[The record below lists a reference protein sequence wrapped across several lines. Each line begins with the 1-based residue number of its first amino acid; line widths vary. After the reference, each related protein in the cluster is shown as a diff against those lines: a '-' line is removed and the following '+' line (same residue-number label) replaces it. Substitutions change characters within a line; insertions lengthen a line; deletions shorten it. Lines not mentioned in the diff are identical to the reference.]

1 MDDHSIDGARRR
13 FVQLTASAAL
23 VGAAPLL
30 ARIANAA
37 TPRTLKIG
45 YVSPQTGP
53 LAPFGEADRFTIQ
66 QMQTALKGGITIGG
80 KQYPVSILVKDS
92 QSNPN
97 RASEVAND
105 LILKDKVDI
114 MLVSGTPETANPVSD
129 ACEVNEMPCV
139 STVVPWQPWFFGRKG
154 DPKKGFNYT
163 YHFFWGLEDVIA
175 VYTGMWQSV
184 QTNKAVG
191 GLFPNDGDGN
201 AWGDSKLG
209 FPPVLAQKGFT
220 LKDPGRFQTMTQDFS
235 AQISA
240 FKQGGAQIVTGVVI
254 PPDAKNFL
262 VQARQQAFRPKVI
275 SIGKALLFPTSIEA
289 LGDLGDGL
297 STEVWWSPSHPFK
310 SSVTGQSARQL
321 ADAYEKT
328 TSKQWTQPIGFAHA
342 LFEIAVD
349 ALKRAKDIDS
359 NEAIRDAVAST
370 KLDTV
375 VGHVAWG
382 SGPVRNVAKTP
393 LVGGQWLKAPAGQ
406 PHRFDLAIVNNQLA
420 PNVPLSGPL
429 KLIA

>member
-1 MDDHSIDGARRR
+1 MKRPPHDGMRRR
-13 FVQLTASAAL
+13 LITLAGSGLLLA
-23 VGAAPLL
+23 AAPSFTPL
-30 ARIANAA
+30 ARAA
-37 TPRTLKIG
+37 GTRTLKIG

-66 QMQTALKGGITIGG
+66 QMQAALKNGIAIGG
-80 KQYPVSILVKDS
+80 KTFPVSILVKDS

-97 RASEVAND
+97 RAGEVASD

-114 MLVSGTPETANPVSD
+114 MLVSGTPETANPVCD
-129 ACEVNEMPCV
+129 ACELNETPCV

-154 DPKKGFNYT
+154 DPKKGFRFT

-175 VYTGMWQSV
+175 VYTGMWQAV

-201 AWGDSKLG
+201 AWGDPKLG

-220 LKDPGRFQTMTQDFS
+220 LKDPGRFQSMTQDFS
-235 AQISA
+235 AQIAA
-240 FKQGGAQIVTGVVI
+240 FRQANTQIVTGVVI

-262 VQARQQAFRPKVI
+262 VQARQQGFRPKVI

-289 LGDLGDGL
+289 LGDLGNGL

-310 SSVTGQSARQL
+310 SSLTGQPARAL
-321 ADAYEKT
+321 ADAYEQST
-328 TSKQWTQPIGFAHA
+328 GKQWTQPIGFAHA

-349 ALKRAKDIDS
+349 ALKRAKDLDS
-359 NEAIRDAVAST
+359 NESVRDALAAT

-375 VGHVAWG
+375 VGRVAWG
-382 SGPVRNVAKTP
+382 SGPVKNVAKTP
-393 LVGGQWLKAPAGQ
+393 LVGGQWVKGTK
-406 PHRFDLAIVNNQLA
+406 HRFDLAIVNNQLA
-420 PNVPLSGPL
+420 PAVPLTGPL
-429 KLIA
+429 KLIG

>member
-1 MDDHSIDGARRR
+1 MDGDLIDGGRRR
-13 FVQLTASAAL
+13 FVRLAAGGAL
-23 VGAAPLL
+23 AAAAPMFSPLVF
-30 ARIANAA
+30 AA
-37 TPRTLKIG
+37 GARTLKIG

-66 QMQTALKGGITIGG
+66 QMQGALKNGVTIGG
-80 KQYPVSILVKDS
+80 KTYPVSIVVKDS

-129 ACEVNEMPCV
+129 ACELNEMPCV

-154 DPKKGFNYT
+154 DPKKGFSYT

-184 QTNKAVG
+184 QTNKSVG

-201 AWGDSKLG
+201 AWGDAKLG
-209 FPPVLAQKGFT
+209 FPPVLAQKGFA
-220 LKDPGRFQTMTQDFS
+220 LKDPGRFQSMTQDFS

-240 FKQGGAQIVTGVVI
+240 FRQSNAQIVTGVVI

-262 VQARQQAFRPKVI
+262 VQARQQGLKPKVI

-289 LGDLGDGL
+289 LGDLGEGL

-310 SSVTGQSARQL
+310 SSLTGQNARQV
-321 ADAYEKT
+321 ADEYERV

-349 ALKRAKDIDS
+349 SFKRAKDIDS

-370 KLDTV
+370 KLDTL

-382 SGPVRNVAKTP
+382 NGPVKNVAKTP
-393 LVGGQWLKAPAGQ
+393 LVGGQWVKGQ
-406 PHRFDLAIVNNQLA
+406 KHRFDLAIVNNQLA
-420 PNVPLSGPL
+420 PAVPVSGPL
-429 KLIA
+429 RLIA

>member
-1 MDDHSIDGARRR
+1 MDGDLIDGGRRR
-13 FVQLTASAAL
+13 FVRLAAGGAL
-23 VGAAPLL
+23 AAAAPMFSPLVF
-30 ARIANAA
+30 AA
-37 TPRTLKIG
+37 GTRTLKIG

-66 QMQTALKGGITIGG
+66 QMQGALKNGVTIGG
-80 KQYPVSILVKDS
+80 KVYPVSIVVKDS

-105 LILKDKVDI
+105 LILKDKIDI

-129 ACEVNEMPCV
+129 ACELNETPCV

-154 DPKKGFNYT
+154 DPKKGFSYT

-184 QTNKAVG
+184 QTNRSVG

-201 AWGDSKLG
+201 AWGDAKLG
-209 FPPVLAQKGFT
+209 FPPVLAQKGFA
-220 LKDPGRFQTMTQDFS
+220 LKDPGRFQSMTQDFS

-240 FKQGGAQIVTGVVI
+240 FRQSNAQIVTGVVI

-262 VQARQQAFRPKVI
+262 VQARQQGLKPKVI

-289 LGDLGDGL
+289 LGDLGEGL

-310 SSVTGQSARQL
+310 SSLTGQNARQV
-321 ADAYEKT
+321 ADEYERV

-342 LFEIAVD
+342 LFEIAID
-349 ALKRAKDIDS
+349 SFKRAKDIDS

-370 KLDTV
+370 KLDTL

-382 SGPVRNVAKTP
+382 NGPVKNVAKTP
-393 LVGGQWLKAPAGQ
+393 LVGGQWVRGQ
-406 PHRFDLAIVNNQLA
+406 KHRFNLAIVNNQLA
-420 PNVPLSGPL
+420 PAVPVSGPL
-429 KLIA
+429 RLIA

>member
-1 MDDHSIDGARRR
+1 MDGDLINGGRRR
-13 FVQLTASAAL
+13 FVSLAAGGAL
-23 VGAAPLL
+23 AAAAAPVFSP
-30 ARIANAA
+30 RVFAA
-37 TPRTLKIG
+37 GTRTLKIG

-66 QMQTALKGGITIGG
+66 QMQGALKNGVTIGG
-80 KQYPVSILVKDS
+80 KTYPVSIVVKDS

-129 ACEVNEMPCV
+129 ACELNEMPCV

-154 DPKKGFNYT
+154 DPKKGFGYT

-184 QTNKAVG
+184 QTNRSVG

-201 AWGDSKLG
+201 AWGDAKLG
-209 FPPVLAQKGFT
+209 FPPVLAQKGFA
-220 LKDPGRFQTMTQDFS
+220 LKDPGRFQSMTQDFS

-240 FKQGGAQIVTGVVI
+240 FRQSNAQIVTGVVI

-262 VQARQQAFRPKVI
+262 VQARQQGLKPKVI

-289 LGDLGDGL
+289 LGDLGEGL

-310 SSVTGQSARQL
+310 SSLTGQNARQV
-321 ADAYEKT
+321 ADEYERV

-342 LFEIAVD
+342 LFEIAID
-349 ALKRAKDIDS
+349 SFKRAKDIDS

-370 KLDTV
+370 KLDTL

-382 SGPVRNVAKTP
+382 NGPVKNVAKTP
-393 LVGGQWLKAPAGQ
+393 LVGGQWVKGRK
-406 PHRFDLAIVNNQLA
+406 HRFDLAIVNNQLA
-420 PNVPLSGPL
+420 PAVPVSGPL
-429 KLIA
+429 RLIA